1 MMLVSL
7 VMLANALRHGSSKPA
22 GNWLSR
28 LSMCLAIHPSTC
40 LSVCL
45 SIHPSIHP
53 SIYLSISLSTGPP
66 KWSIFHNFLVLSTR
80 KHPVIYNVF
89 MPLASKKSF

>member
-1 MMLVSL
+1 MMLVCL

-28 LSMCLAIHPSTC
+28 LSMCLAIDPSTC

-45 SIHPSIHP
+45 SIHPSI
-53 SIYLSISLSTGPP
+53 SLSTGPS

-89 MPLASKKSF
+89 VPLASKKSF

>member
-1 MMLVSL
+1 MMLVCL

-40 LSVCL
+40 LSVYL
-45 SIHPSIHP
+45 SIHP
-53 SIYLSISLSTGPP
+53 SIYLSIYLSLSLQDPP

>member
-1 MMLVSL
+1 MMLVCL

-28 LSMCLAIHPSTC
+28 LSMCLAIDPSTC

-45 SIHPSIHP
+45 SIYPSIHP
-53 SIYLSISLSTGPP
+53 SIYLSLSTGPS

-89 MPLASKKSF
+89 VPLASKKSF